1 MPSTM
6 RTGGNQ
12 ERREDGKQSKGNHTM
27 KPDEQAPRATVD
39 AILEARKAAVTAA
52 EDAKV
57 CRKMAHEMEQTIARN
72 TDAYLASLRRYHAN
86 LDRVSHMVE
95 VTQVSSA
102 VVLVLSIMILF
113 FAMLKLVA

>member
-1 MPSTM
+1 M
-6 RTGGNQ
+6 
-12 ERREDGKQSKGNHTM
+12 DDAKQT
-27 KPDEQAPRATVD
+27 RATVD
-39 AILEARKAAVTAA
+39 AILEARRAAVAA
-52 EDAKV
+52 ADDAKV

-86 LDRVSHMVE
+86 LDRVNHMVE